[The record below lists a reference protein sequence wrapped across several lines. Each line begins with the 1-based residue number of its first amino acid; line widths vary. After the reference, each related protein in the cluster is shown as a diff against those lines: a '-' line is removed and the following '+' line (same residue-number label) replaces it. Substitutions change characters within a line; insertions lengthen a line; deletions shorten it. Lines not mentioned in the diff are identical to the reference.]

1 MGNKHSNKVFI
12 TNEGKMEIKPLFQTA
27 DSMTSETAKSISSNQ
42 HASFGG
48 SNGSSSKKFSI
59 DLPVTIVKER
69 RNQIR
74 PSSNNP
80 SNNSGNMESKEEK
93 NTHLDFGIG
102 LALAPPSSSV
112 DSPMVS
118 ARMDVHTGIIT
129 IPASSLDS
137 PMMHGKGLFLSP
149 MNSPR
154 SPTTSTRNNGGSL
167 QQSPASSRRNSLD
180 NTNGLLPTIHSA
192 LNFEEMEA
200 NVLSNEANDDYCV
213 CFLDT
218 SEDRKIMLT

>member
-1 MGNKHSNKVFI
+1 
-12 TNEGKMEIKPLFQTA
+12 MEIKPLFQTA

-48 SNGSSSKKFSI
+48 STGSSSKKFSI
-59 DLPVTIVKER
+59 DLPVTIVKGH

-80 SNNSGNMESKEEK
+80 SNNSRNMESKEVK
-93 NTHLDFGIG
+93 TTHLDFGIG
-102 LALAPPSSSV
+102 LALAPPLE
-112 DSPMVS
+112 SPKVS

-154 SPTTSTRNNGGSL
+154 SPTTSTHNNGGSL

-192 LNFEEMEA
+192 LNFEEMEV

-218 SEDRKIMLT
+218 SEDRKIMLM